1 MFGDFVLFLEAIQ
14 NQCLMSFIK
23 TITSKPFLTH
33 LAIVLGSGLLLI
45 VLAFV
50 AINLY
55 TLHGEGHSVPD
66 FTGLTE
72 QQLSHLAEQKQLRYA
87 IIDSVHIDDMPRGVV
102 VEQEPH
108 AGELVKRN
116 RNIFLTIN
124 AWSPEKVQVPNLVDY
139 SIRNARVMLESFG
152 LTVGD
157 LIFVP
162 SEYTNLV
169 LGQHLN
175 GKPVQPGTQVVKGT
189 RIDLLVGQGLSS
201 QMTAVPNL
209 KGLSLEDAKE
219 ESQRVSLNIGAA
231 IYDST
236 VVTGPDTLAAFVW
249 RQSPAASP
257 GNQLNLGASI
267 DIWLTTDSA
276 LIMPDSLAS
285 DPSEWDNEQ
294 TETEEEKFY

>member
-1 MFGDFVLFLEAIQ
+1 
-14 NQCLMSFIK
+14 MSFIK

-33 LAIVLGSGLLLI
+33 LGIVLGSGILLI
-45 VLAFV
+45 ILTFV

-55 TLHGEGHSVPD
+55 TLHGEGLKVPD

-72 QQLSHLAEQKQLRYA
+72 QQLTHLAGQKELRYA

-102 VEQEPH
+102 VEQEPN

-124 AWSPEKVQVPNLVDY
+124 AWSPEKVEVPNLVDY
-139 SIRNARVMLESFG
+139 SIRNARVILESFG
-152 LTVGD
+152 LTVGN

-175 GKPVQPGTQVVKGT
+175 GKPVQPGTQVIKGT
-189 RIDLLVGQGLSS
+189 HIDLLVGQGLSN
-201 QMTAVPNL
+201 QMTAVPDL
-209 KGLSLEDAKE
+209 KGLSLTEAKE

-236 VVTGPDTLAAFVW
+236 VVLSADTLAAFIW
-249 RQSPAASP
+249 QQSPASSP

-267 DIWLTTDSA
+267 DIWLTTDST
-276 LIMPDSLAS
+276 LIMPDSFTTNPAKWE
-285 DPSEWDNEQ
+285 SEQEK
-294 TETEEEKFY
+294 TEEEKFY